1 MYFVLLRAVVKM
13 VKNTHRQPANQALHF
28 AGAPLYAVGL
38 VIVIG
43 HFAADMQANPFAGLA
58 MWLSAIAMFVAGHKI
73 EGNVMSMTPVLLFR
87 LFSRKAAGYLAAKC
101 VHLV

>member
-13 VKNTHRQPANQALHF
+13 VKNTHRH
-28 AGAPLYAVGL
+28 
-38 VIVIG
+38 
-43 HFAADMQANPFAGLA
+43 PFAGLA

-73 EGNVMSMTPVLLFR
+73 EGNVVSMTPVLLFR
-87 LFSRKAAGYLAAKC
+87 LFSRKAAGYLAAKR

>member
-13 VKNTHRQPANQALHF
+13 VKNTHRHPANQALH
-28 AGAPLYAVGL
+28 
-38 VIVIG
+38 IG

-58 MWLSAIAMFVAGHKI
+58 MWLSAIAMFVAGHRI
-73 EGNVMSMTPVLLFR
+73 EGNVLSMTPALLFR
-87 LFSRKAAGYLAAKC
+87 LFSRKAAGYLATKR